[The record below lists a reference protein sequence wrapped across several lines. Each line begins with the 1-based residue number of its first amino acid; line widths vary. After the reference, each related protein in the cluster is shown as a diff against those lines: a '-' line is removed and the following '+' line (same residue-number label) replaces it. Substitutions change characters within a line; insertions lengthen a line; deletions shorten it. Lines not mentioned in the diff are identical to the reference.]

1 MTDIEKI
8 WDQMYNA
15 TLYYGRKGIVLN
27 AISGVDL
34 ALWDLLGEGA
44 QRAGVSVARRPGA

>member
-1 MTDIEKI
+1 
-8 WDQMYNA
+8 MYLS

-34 ALWDLLGEGA
+34 ALWDLLGRVRQEPVYHLLGGA
-44 QRAGVSVARRPGA
+44 GRMS